1 MTPVLDTTV
10 DTKGVH
16 IRLAANPKKGRAG
29 KLKIKDADLPRN
41 SSIGDKKFMS
51 VWPWMKIR
59 LFCKIIAYIKSKVNY
74 LLVTIVQ

>member
-41 SSIGDKKFMS
+41 SSIGDKNS
-51 VWPWMKIR
+51 
-59 LFCKIIAYIKSKVNY
+59 
-74 LLVTIVQ
+74 